1 MLSDIKNL
9 SQVSDNI
16 ISHLLQNDLPVNA
29 DNLFAANALMNMEH
43 QIFSKVGK
51 RLKDTNAEDAFV
63 EFEKACSD
71 FREAFGSEEEANKG
85 VEEFTKK
92 VQDLLTSDTLET
104 EAKAIDI
111 KELNL
116 LHKQIGMVKN
126 FASNREYQVP
136 VYVGE
141 NLTTIHLTLLRDD
154 SEMGTVNVSM
164 EPNEYGTVGAKFTRN
179 EGFVEG
185 YLVCENGFD
194 AQTKEMFTNSFVN
207 GLKENNLQA
216 RRVSFVKSQD
226 VKAEK
231 VCSESQ
237 SKQVSDEK
245 TETKTL
251 YAVAKAFIQAVQEAM

>member
-1 MLSDIKNL
+1 
-9 SQVSDNI
+9 
-16 ISHLLQNDLPVNA
+16 
-29 DNLFAANALMNMEH
+29 ME
-43 QIFSKVGK
+43 
-51 RLKDTNAEDAFV
+51 D
-63 EFEKACSD
+63 
-71 FREAFGSEEEANKG
+71 
-85 VEEFTKK
+85 FTKK

-116 LHKQIGMVKN
+116 LHKQIGMVRN

-164 EPNEYGTVGAKFTRN
+164 ETNEYGTVGAKFTRN

-207 GLKENNLQA
+207 GLRENNLQA

-231 VCSESQ
+231 FGSESQ
-237 SKQVSDEK
+237 SKQVFGEK
-245 TETKTL
+245 TDTKTL

>member
-1 MLSDIKNL
+1 M
-9 SQVSDNI
+9 
-16 ISHLLQNDLPVNA
+16 QNELPVNA
-29 DNLFAANALMNMEH
+29 DNLLATNALMNMEY
-43 QIFSKVGK
+43 QVFGKIGK
-51 RLKDTNAEDAFV
+51 RLKDANTDEVFS
-63 EFEKACSD
+63 EFEKACND

-85 VEEFTKK
+85 VEDFTKK

-116 LHKQIGMVKN
+116 LHKQIGMIKN

-136 VYVGE
+136 VYVGGS
-141 NLTTIHLTLLRDD
+141 LTTIHLTLVKDD
-154 SEMGTVNVSM
+154 SEMGSVNASM
-164 EPNEYGTVGAKFTRN
+164 ETKEYGTVGGKFTQN

-194 AQTKEMFTNSFVN
+194 TQTKEMFTNSFAN

-216 RRVSFVKSQD
+216 RRLSFVKSQD
-226 VKAEK
+226 VNPEK
-231 VCSESQ
+231 FGSEGP

-245 TETKTL
+245 TDTKTL
-251 YAVAKAFIQAVQEAM
+251 YAVAKAFIQAVQDAM